1 LIGCAVAALVIWW
14 CYWPGS
20 FTRWVAAPA
29 RGKWRAW
36 WCYRRRWE
44 AVMNVA
50 DLAPWYRGRIL
61 MPVLGRV
68 TATKYTD
75 LVAVRLVS
83 GQCAGRPGRSALRG
97 AV

>member
-1 LIGCAVAALVIWW
+1 MSSPA
-14 CYWPGS
+14 WPSHFWPSS
-20 FTRWVAAPA
+20 FTRWVTAPA

-61 MPVLGRV
+61 MPVLGKV
-68 TATKYTD
+68 AATRYTD
-75 LVAVRLVS
+75 RVQVRLVS
-83 GQCAGRPGRSALRG
+83 GQ
-97 AV
+97 